1 MCKSLLWVLFFWCA
15 GGAVVL
21 SLILV
26 QRRVLAW
33 RAWRDRCMAEAS
45 VVRIQPPGTGRMT
58 TGPSRSSSSPAP
70 ISMGDSHRRTGF

>member
-1 MCKSLLWVLFFWCA
+1 MRELLLWCLFFWCA

-33 RAWRDRCMAEAS
+33 RAWRDRCMTEAAVVDMS
-45 VVRIQPPGTGRMT
+45 GQGMGRVVRQGRRRSVMARV
-58 TGPSRSSSSPAP
+58 PSV
-70 ISMGDSHRRTGF
+70 D